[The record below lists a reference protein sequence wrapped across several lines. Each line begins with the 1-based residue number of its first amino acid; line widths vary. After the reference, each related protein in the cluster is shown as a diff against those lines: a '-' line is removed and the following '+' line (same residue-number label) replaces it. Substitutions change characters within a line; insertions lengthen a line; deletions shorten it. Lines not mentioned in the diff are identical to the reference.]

1 MSVLPPKSDQPAWH
15 QRLGDGLVDPL
26 TDLGAFVINC
36 LLQNW
41 FGGHLLKVS
50 FLFGFLGVNIS

>member
-1 MSVLPPKSDQPAWH
+1 MLPPKSEQPAWR
-15 QRLGDGLVDPL
+15 QRLGDGLVDPVA
-26 TDLGAFVINC
+26 DLGAFLIC